1 MGTKFKI
8 YKLMPLSTPSF
19 KEQIRAKDILD
30 IFEENYSVI
39 VPIWIPFQVQWLN
52 GVYTTFKD
60 YEKYTIVAHLLSQTF
75 EFYSKNFVKLTYEEY
90 FDQSQI
96 EIEKYNI
103 MDIAKNLNIPK
114 ETARRK
120 VKELEEIGHIKRFN
134 KKIVVDNGTWPNVQ
148 PTNTIKRIS
157 RFFATFSK
165 ILCEKKI
172 LSKTIS
178 TEEITTIIKE
188 YFSHVWK
195 LYYDMQIP
203 MLLNNK
209 KMHGDLETFHVW
221 GVCIVNQVINS
232 NRNDNSRMSKEY
244 YLDKFIFQGH
254 EDSRGVNAMSI
265 SDISGIPRATVI
277 RKLNSLVKNNFL
289 KMDKKKLYVS
299 TGFHQKK
306 KINIQNEN
314 FINLSKFASNIYN
327 LNIYQNFK

>member
-1 MGTKFKI
+1 
-8 YKLMPLSTPSF
+8 MPLSIPSF
-19 KEQIRAKDILD
+19 EEQVRVKDIMD
-30 IFEENYSVI
+30 TFNDNYAEI
-39 VPIWIPFQVQWLN
+39 IPIWTPLQVQWMN
-52 GVYTTFKD
+52 GVYQTFKD
-60 YEKYTIVAHLLSQTF
+60 YEKFMIIMHLLSKTF
-75 EFYSKNFVKLTYEEY
+75 QFYSKNFVKLSYDEY
-90 FDQSQI
+90 FNQNQI

-103 MDIAKNLNIPK
+103 MDIAKNLDIPK

-120 VKELEEIGHIKRFN
+120 IKELEEIGHIKRFN

-148 PTNTIKRIS
+148 PRNTIKRIS

-172 LSKTIS
+172 LLKTFS
-178 TEEITTIIKE
+178 TEEITKIIKE

-299 TGFHQKK
+299 TGFHKKK
-306 KINIQNEN
+306 KIITQNEN

>member
-1 MGTKFKI
+1 
-8 YKLMPLSTPSF
+8 MPRSIPNF
-19 KEQIRAKDILD
+19 KEQVHSEDVYRALEDS
-30 IFEENYSVI
+30 YSSI
-39 VPIWIPFQVQWLN
+39 GSIWMPLQLEWVN
-52 GVYTTFKD
+52 GVYGTFKD
-60 YEKYTIVAHLLSQTF
+60 YEKFMIIALLLSRTF
-75 EFYSKNFVKLTYEEY
+75 EFYSKNFVRLTYDEFY
-90 FDQSQI
+90 DQKQI

-103 MDIAKNLNIPK
+103 MDIAKNLDIPK

-120 VKELEEIGHIKRFN
+120 IKELEEIGHIKRFN

-148 PTNTIKRIS
+148 PRNTIKRIS

-172 LSKTIS
+172 LLKTFS
-178 TEEITTIIKE
+178 TEEITKIIKE

-299 TGFHQKK
+299 TGFHKKK
-306 KINIQNEN
+306 KIITQNEN